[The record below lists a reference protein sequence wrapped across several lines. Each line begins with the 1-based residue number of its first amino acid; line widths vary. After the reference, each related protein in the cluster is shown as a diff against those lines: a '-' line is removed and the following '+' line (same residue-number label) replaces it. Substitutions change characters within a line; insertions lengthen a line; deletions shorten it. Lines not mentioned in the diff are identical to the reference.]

1 MKLAQHLGYMG
12 GLQSNGS
19 TGEHAVY
26 YADASTE
33 LMFHISTRFNHEE
46 NMNIKGTDIKH
57 SNALLIPDSGP
68 ISIMAVIINIRV
80 FS

>member
-1 MKLAQHLGYMG
+1 MG

-46 NMNIKGTDIKH
+46 NMNVKGNLPFIIQCGTPKILQKRLKEDCQSWIDLFTDGQ
-57 SNALLIPDSGP
+57 N
-68 ISIMAVIINIRV
+68 
-80 FS
+80 